1 MLFRSGARERVEED
15 LVLELR
21 LVRRVLLDVDEVAL
35 GEELRS
41 KE

>member
-1 MLFRSGARERVEED
+1 MRVGRGARERVEED